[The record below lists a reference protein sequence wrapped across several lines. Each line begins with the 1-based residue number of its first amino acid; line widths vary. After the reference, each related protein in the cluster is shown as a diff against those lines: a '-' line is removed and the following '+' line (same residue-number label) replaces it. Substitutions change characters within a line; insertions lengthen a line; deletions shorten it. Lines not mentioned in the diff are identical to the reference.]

1 MSQDHNLEKRLREF
15 FSINKSHKVV
25 IKCVGDTKYRVNV
38 MEYISAKDS
47 AVITAKFNNSYYIS
61 FDGVTIKDLTIG
73 RIK

>member
-47 AVITAKFNNSYYIS
+47 AVITAKFNNS
-61 FDGVTIKDLTIG
+61 
-73 RIK
+73 